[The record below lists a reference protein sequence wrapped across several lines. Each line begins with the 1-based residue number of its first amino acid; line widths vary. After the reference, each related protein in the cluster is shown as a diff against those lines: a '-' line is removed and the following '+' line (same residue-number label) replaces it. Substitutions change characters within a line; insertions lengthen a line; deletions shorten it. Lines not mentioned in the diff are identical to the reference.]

1 MWMLTGLCHMLGKC
15 NLASVWL
22 SPVSDTEAYL
32 RPCKKSAV
40 EFFVKFLHLNT
51 SLEYYQ
57 ITDSKVFESIAVQK
71 HFSNFAGNQIW

>member
-22 SPVSDTEAYL
+22 SPVDDTEAYL

-40 EFFVKFLHLNT
+40 EFFVKF
-51 SLEYYQ
+51 Y
-57 ITDSKVFESIAVQK
+57 I
-71 HFSNFAGNQIW
+71 